1 MVDKPESTCYNKG
14 TKKREENKTMANIYN
29 LPEYASEY
37 PFIVASVD
45 GEDLWFY
52 GAYRSEAKAESVA
65 LSIEGVVVRN

>member
-1 MVDKPESTCYNKG
+1 
-14 TKKREENKTMANIYN
+14 MANIYN

-65 LSIEGVVVRN
+65 LSIKGVVVRN

>member
-1 MVDKPESTCYNKG
+1 M
-14 TKKREENKTMANIYN
+14 KKIYN

-52 GAYRSEAKAESVA
+52 GAYCKEEKAESVA
-65 LSIEGVVVRN
+65 LSIGGVVVRN